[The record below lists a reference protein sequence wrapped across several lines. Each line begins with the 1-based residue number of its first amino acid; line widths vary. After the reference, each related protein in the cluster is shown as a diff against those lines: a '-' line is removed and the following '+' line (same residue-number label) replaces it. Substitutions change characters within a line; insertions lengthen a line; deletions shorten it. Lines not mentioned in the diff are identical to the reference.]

1 MSALMSENI
10 LKISGLK
17 VAYGGIKAV
26 KGIDLEVN
34 RGELITLIGANGAG
48 KTTTLKAITGTLPS
62 CKVEGSVSYM
72 GQSLLNGQ
80 MSAKSFK
87 LVQDKLAMVPEGR
100 GVFTRM
106 SIHENLLMGAY
117 TRNDQAGIDA
127 DIEKWYAV
135 FPRLKERSSQLAGT
149 LSGGEQQMLAMARAL
164 MCHPTLLLLDEP
176 SMGLSPIMVEKIF
189 EVIRDV
195 SSQGITILLVEQN
208 AKLALQAA
216 HRAYVMESGAITMSG
231 NAAEL
236 LHDPRVQ
243 AAYLGE

>member
-1 MSALMSENI
+1 MSETI
-10 LKISGLK
+10 LKVAGLK

-26 KGIDLEVN
+26 KGVDLEV
-34 RGELITLIGANGAG
+34 RKGELVTLIGANGAG
-48 KTTTLKAITGTLPS
+48 KTTTLKAITGTLPA
-62 CKVEGSVSYM
+62 CKVEGTVSYM
-72 GQSLLNGQ
+72 GQALSGKQ
-80 MSAKSFK
+80 SFR
-87 LVQDKLAMVPEGR
+87 LVEQKLAMVPEGR

-106 SIHENLLMGAY
+106 TIHENLLMGAY

-127 DIEKWYAV
+127 DIEKWYQV
-135 FPRLKERSSQLAGT
+135 FPRLKERSAALAGT

-195 SSQGITILLVEQN
+195 SKQGITVLLVEQN

-216 HRAYVMESGAITMSG
+216 DRGYVMDSGMIIMTG
-231 NAAEL
+231 NAEDM